1 MIAARLVGALMLGS
15 GLLGACQLSLGGSPS
30 ATPVALTVFAA
41 ASLTNALD
49 TVKAAYEATGAGVTL
64 TIATDSSAALR
75 VQIEQGAPADVFLSA
90 DTNNPQI
97 LVDSGV
103 AAEPITP
110 FAANTISLVVPAD
123 NPAAIRSPADL
134 ATAGVTIVAAGS
146 DVPISRYAVQVL
158 DLLAP
163 LPGYPAD
170 FTARYAANVVS
181 EEDNVRAVLTK
192 IESGDG
198 DAGFVYRTDALAS
211 TSVLEIEIPVEAQ
224 VAATYAGCVI
234 AASAHLAEATAF
246 LAWLAGA
253 DGQAVLSE
261 FGFVSP

>member
-1 MIAARLVGALMLGS
+1 MIPVRLVGALVVGS
-15 GLLGACQLSLGGSPS
+15 TVLGACQLSFGPLPS
-30 ATPVALTVFAA
+30 VTPVALTVFAA

-49 TVKAAYEATGAGVTL
+49 EVKTAYEATGAGVAL

-75 VQIEQGAPADVFLSA
+75 VQIQEGAPVDVFLSA
-90 DTNNPQI
+90 DTSNPQT
-97 LVDSGV
+97 LVDGGV
-103 AAEPITP
+103 AADSITP
-110 FAANTISLVVPAD
+110 FAANTVALVVPAD
-123 NPAAIRSPADL
+123 NPAAIRTPADL
-134 ATAGVTIVAAGS
+134 ATPGVAIVAAGAE
-146 DVPISRYAVQVL
+146 VPISRYAAQVL

-163 LPGYPAD
+163 LPGYPTD
-170 FTARYAANVVS
+170 FAARYAANVVS

-211 TSVLEIEIPVEAQ
+211 TQVLDIEIPVEAR
-224 VAATYAGCVI
+224 VAATYTGCVI
-234 AASAHLAEATAF
+234 ADSVHVAEATAF

-253 DGQAVLSE
+253 DGQAILAE